1 MNGNH
6 PMNRLL
12 AILATS
18 AALTV
23 AGTTGATAATGTAA
37 SGTAAPGAASAAAL
51 QSPAGPGLCVTGY
64 RGVVVNEI
72 CATVSGDQVTF
83 YGQSSPGSLGW
94 TARTVPYR
102 MTASVV
108 GGAVLGTITPTVLI
122 DRSATAVGRITA
134 TAPCGSNVTASLET
148 TAWGWPP
155 ATATITVP
163 VGC

>member
-12 AILATS
+12 ATLATS

-23 AGTTGATAATGTAA
+23 AAATAATGAA
-37 SGTAAPGAASAAAL
+37 AQGAAGAADTL

-64 RGVVVNEI
+64 RGVVVNDI

-94 TARTVPYR
+94 TARLVPYR
-102 MTASVV
+102 LTASVV
-108 GGAVLGTITPTVLI
+108 GGATLGTITPTVLI
-122 DRSATAVGRITA
+122 DRSATGVGRITA

-148 TAWGWPP
+148 TQWGWPP